1 MNGPVLVPFRHKDI
15 RQTVAAD
22 TVVRPTVQDFRQ
34 GIHIVP
40 VDFCGVERQRHEIP
54 ERRRQTD
61 IAHLRRCAPHAA
73 LLIRGG
79 IRRRSGPL
87 RGLLRLRG
95 GRRRRGG
102 ISGPECALARFK
114 AGRRPE
120 DRLAACHDFECA
132 GGAWIPLHAAECA
145 RIGRAHGHP
154 RVPRRRR
161 MKRRQVAEPV
171 NGFRLYEGTRERCFA
186 PIRERQILRH
196 DGNLSRYQVEGCGP
210 GAIACGRASLRRDEG
225 APRSG
230 RPPSV
235 GRRVALGLPFAP
247 KVRQLPGGGRRAAHR
262 RAAVVAR
269 SPFSRSMGE
278 PRSLRRVGSLRAVAL
293 SSSNVPGWVVARVLG
308 VWSGAVA
315 FRR

>member
-1 MNGPVLVPFRHKDI
+1 MNGAVLVPFRHKDI

-34 GIHIVP
+34 GVHIVP

-61 IAHLRRCAPHAA
+61 VAHLRRCTPHTAF
-73 LLIRGG
+73 LIRGG
-79 IRRRSGPL
+79 VRRRMGPL
-87 RGLLRLRG
+87 RGPLRLRR
-95 GRRRRGG
+95 GRRGVT
-102 ISGPECALARFK
+102 GPECALARFK
-114 AGRRPE
+114 AGHGPE

-132 GGAWIPLHAAECA
+132 GGAWIPLYAAERA
-145 RIGRAHGHP
+145 RIGRAHRHP
-154 RVPRRRR
+154 RTPCRRR
-161 MKRRQVAEPV
+161 MQRRQVAETA
-171 NGFRLYEGTRERCFA
+171 NGFRFHEGTRERCFA

-196 DGNLSRYQVEGCGP
+196 DVNLSRYQVEGCGP

-247 KVRQLPGGGRRAAHR
+247 KVRLLPGGGRRAAHR

-278 PRSLRRVGSLRAVAL
+278 PRSLRRVGSLRAFVL
-293 SSSNVPGWVVARVLG
+293 SSSNVPSWVVARLLG

>member
-1 MNGPVLVPFRHKDI
+1 M
-15 RQTVAAD
+15 
-22 TVVRPTVQDFRQ
+22 
-34 GIHIVP
+34 P
-40 VDFCGVERQRHEIP
+40 VDFRGVERQRHEIP
-54 ERRRQTD
+54 ERRRQAD

-73 LLIRGG
+73 LLICGG

-87 RGLLRLRG
+87 CGLLRLRR
-95 GRRRRGG
+95 GRRTRGG
-102 ISGPECALARFK
+102 IPGPECALARFK

-120 DRLAACHDFECA
+120 YRLAACHDFECA

-154 RVPRRRR
+154 RVPCGRRTE
-161 MKRRQVAEPV
+161 RRQVAETA

-196 DGNLSRYQVEGCGP
+196 DVNLSRYQVEGCGP
-210 GAIACGRASLRRDEG
+210 GAIACGRESLRRVTACGPKE
-225 APRSG
+225 
-230 RPPSV
+230 RPDRAARRPLGVGWPSACRLRHRCI
-235 GRRVALGLPFAP
+235 GFPGSAL
-247 KVRQLPGGGRRAAHR
+247 RAAHR

-269 SPFSRSMGE
+269 SPFTRSMGD
-278 PRSLRRVGSLRAVAL
+278 PRSLRRVGSLRAVDL